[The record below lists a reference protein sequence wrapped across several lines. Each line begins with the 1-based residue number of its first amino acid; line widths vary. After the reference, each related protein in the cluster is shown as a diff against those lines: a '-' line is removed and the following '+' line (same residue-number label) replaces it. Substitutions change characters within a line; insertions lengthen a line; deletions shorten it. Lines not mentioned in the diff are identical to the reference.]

1 MTQYYS
7 RIDATLNGDVYSI
20 PFSYMKENEISVYIN
35 DEPITAW
42 EFLNESQIKINEMPS
57 EIPADA
63 IVSIRRTTD
72 ITKKVVDYTNQS
84 MLKKENLNLSQ
95 DQLLNAVQEIYDN
108 NITWKG
114 TATDLI
120 ETNKQDI
127 LAIQSAFEDQV
138 NSTMAEVNEAAGRLN
153 QLEEAV
159 EIAAIAADSAKKEAE
174 NAANSADNAIYYA
187 EISSIEAQKALKRVG
202 LPIGSIFQA
211 IRTDVPVNSLRADGM
226 EYSSGFGNFVSNFL
240 PTGKILCKS
249 FDEWQTEYTMTGGNV
264 GFFAYNAETGAFK
277 VPCIQSGTF
286 LAQAVASGE
295 FGSFLNSELKAHDHV
310 WGGYTS
316 VDGNHAHNR
325 GTMEITGNMYGAA
338 LAADGAF
345 YPTGEYGAGSGDYN
359 PQNIGFQ
366 ASRTWTGETS
376 YNGAHG
382 HTLYGSVQ
390 PTGGEDTY
398 PKHIRYPFFVVVSN
412 VEAESPSQVVW
423 DNFVG
428 NLDSKANTDLSN
440 INSTA
445 KETISRLGVPSD
457 RFDELAIGATGTRY
471 TAPANGYFY
480 FFLQPLSNGYS
491 QAWLHNLDN
500 GLHEWAGTDVVRI
513 ITATLPV
520 KKGSTAIFEY
530 SLAGGLGADS
540 KLRFYYAEGVK

>member
-7 RIDATLNGDVYSI
+7 RIDATLNGDVYNI
-20 PFSYMKENEISVYIN
+20 PFSYMKESEISVYIN

-57 EIPADA
+57 EITADA

-84 MLKKENLNLSQ
+84 MLSKESLNLSQ

-138 NSTMAEVNEAAGRLN
+138 NSTIAEVNEAAGRLN
-153 QLEEAV
+153 QLEESV

-174 NAANSADNAIYYA
+174 KAANSADNATYYA

-211 IRTDVPVNSLRADGM
+211 IRTDVPVNSLRADGT

-240 PTGKILCKS
+240 ATGKILCKS

-264 GFFAYNAETGAFK
+264 GFFAYDADTGKFK
-277 VPCIQSGTF
+277 APCIQTGTF

-295 FGSFLNSELKAHDHV
+295 FGSFLNSEIKSHNHIQD
-310 WGGYTS
+310 S
-316 VDGNHAHNR
+316 HAHTR

-345 YPTGEYGAGSGDYN
+345 YTTGEYGAGSGDYN

-366 ASRTWTGETS
+366 ASRTWTGATS
-376 YNGAHG
+376 AAQPHIY
-382 HTLYGSVQ
+382 
-390 PTGGEDTY
+390 PTGGDDTY
-398 PKHIRYPFFVVVSN
+398 PKHIKYPFFVVVSN

-428 NLDSKANTDLSN
+428 NLDNKANTDLSN

-445 KETISRLGVPSD
+445 KETISRFGVPSD
-457 RFDELAIGATGTRY
+457 RFDTLAIGATGTRY
-471 TAPANGYFY
+471 TAPANGYFH
-480 FFLQPLSNGYS
+480 FFVVPLSNGYS
-491 QAWLHNLDN
+491 QAWLHNLSNNFYD
-500 GLHEWAGTDVVRI
+500 WAGTDQIRVM
-513 ITATLPV
+513 TAALFV
-520 KKGSTAIFEY
+520 KKGDVVIFEY
-530 SLAGGLGADS
+530 GLAGGLDS
-540 KLRFYYAEGVK
+540 SFSFFRFYYAEGVK